1 MDDLSGHST
10 LLVPSV
16 LYNLQH
22 VLEEVGG
29 PYAAALL
36 GTHWG
41 FVPFDASA
49 PALAEFDLPI
59 PWRTY
64 TASLARLS
72 GIRVEYLD
80 ADEADA
86 AFDRVEFGQPVII
99 AVDSHDLP
107 YRPAY
112 GRVHS
117 ARTIVVTGVRRDAG
131 TAEIVD
137 CWMPAFTG
145 SIRIDNL
152 RRARASL
159 VPHDMEREPLYAG
172 TPLRRRWWTLALLA
186 DPEVRDRDGTM
197 RALASLVAQADAA
210 EPMTSA
216 DAMDEFRISAV
227 AMLSEPLATSQMRR
241 RAAALHLRGEIGLR
255 AYLHA
260 FLRRA
265 VLMLDDPLLGAE
277 LAAWSRHLAL
287 LEWARDLLIKSVVFE
302 GAGYAALVDRAF
314 VQATRCERRFAR
326 FLRDLCR
333 EEAGLTHN
341 IESASC

>member
-1 MDDLSGHST
+1 MDDLSARPMI
-10 LLVPSV
+10 LVPSV
-16 LYNLQH
+16 LYNLQY
-22 VLEEVGG
+22 VLEEIGG

-49 PALAEFDLPI
+49 PALTEFDLPI
-59 PWRTY
+59 PWTSY
-64 TASLARLS
+64 AASLARLA
-72 GIRVEYLD
+72 GIGVEYFNG
-80 ADEADA
+80 DETDA
-86 AFDRVEFGQPVII
+86 AFDRVEFGQPVIV

-117 ARTIVVTGVRRDAG
+117 ARTIVVTGVQRDAG

-145 SIRIDNL
+145 SIRIDDL

-186 DPEVRDRDGTM
+186 EPLVRDRDGIM
-197 RALASLVAQADAA
+197 RALESLVVQADAA

-216 DAMDEFRISAV
+216 DAMDAFRGSAV

-265 VLMLDDPLLGAE
+265 VLVLDDPLLGAE
-277 LAAWSRHLAL
+277 LAAWSKHLAA
-287 LEWARDLLIKSVVFE
+287 LEWARDLLIKSVIFE
-302 GAGYAALVDRAF
+302 GTGYAALVDRAF
-314 VQATRCERRFAR
+314 AQATRCERRFAR

-333 EEAGLTHN
+333 EEAGVTHDM
-341 IESASC
+341 ESAAC